1 MSTASAPNAPD
12 APVATSMV
20 SDKPPAWVCNVAES
34 PITAWSTSALMLAA
48 VPLCVKNPL
57 GFPHLVQLP
66 LFAAIFGGSGYMVHV
81 GDPVN
86 GSGTTTA
93 WSLTYLFLN
102 GRKALVSRRP
112 GPIAL
117 AAAAAAQAGT
127 YGWYYSKT

>member
-1 MSTASAPNAPD
+1 MSTTPAPT
-12 APVATSMV
+12 APVTTAAD
-20 SDKPPAWVCNVAES
+20 SDKAPAWVSNVAES
-34 PITAWSTSALMLAA
+34 PIAAWSTSGLMLAA
-48 VPLCVKNPL
+48 VPLCVRNPL

-93 WSLTYLFLN
+93 WSLIYLFLN

-117 AAAAAAQAGT
+117 AAVAAAQAGT